1 MESFEENLE
10 KYRGGFIGDG
20 KKKITKKQKE
30 SLMEAIEE
38 ATGEFSRDPD
48 ERVAFNHIQKLA
60 VAGDR

>member
-1 MESFEENLE
+1 MLTRAIS
-10 KYRGGFIGDG
+10 IS
-20 KKKITKKQKE
+20 E

-48 ERVAFNHIQKLA
+48 ERVAFDHIQKLA